1 MSLLGLRAGY
11 LRSSHLMTLA
21 NTSVDYILVG
31 TDSGR
36 ITTLE
41 YLPDENRFQ
50 RVHLETFGKSGVRR
64 AIPGQYLAVDPK
76 GRACMIASIEKN
88 KLVFVLNRDPQANLT
103 ISSPLEAHTPATIVY
118 AVISLDV
125 SYENPIFAALE
136 VDYSESDLDPDGIA
150 YEQIEKQLVYYELD
164 LGLNHVVRKWAEPVD
179 RSANLLFQVPGG
191 ADGPSGVLVC
201 AEETITYRHINQ
213 DAHRLIIPRRKGAA
227 EDPDRKRHI
236 VAGVMHKM
244 KGAFFILVQTE
255 DGDLFKVTMTIDTDR
270 NSDDFGR
277 VLQLKLQYFATLPVA
292 TSLLI
297 LKSGTLF
304 VASECGEHRLYRFLN
319 LGDDYPGIDS
329 MSYSAA
335 DNSPPPYDPEYFHAQ
350 EMEDS
355 LEPLTTIDTSNPL
368 LASKVANI
376 TDDDAPQIFS
386 VCGTG
391 ARSSFKMMR
400 HGLNVSELAESPLPA
415 APNAIWTTKL
425 AHEDMHDSYIILAF
439 NNYTLVLSV
448 GESIEEVSSS
458 ETGFLPN
465 VPTLAVQLLADN
477 ALVQIHHRGLRHIRP
492 GGSSNDWEAPQHR
505 TIVAAATNERQ
516 VALALSSGQVIYFEI
531 DESGSLGEYEDQPE
545 MQGTVKCLSLGT
557 VPEGRQR
564 SPFLAVGCDDL
575 TVRIL
580 STDPNNILTTLAV
593 QALTYSPSALQIM
606 EMADPTSGGSTLYL
620 HVGLQSGVYIRVVLD
635 EVTGNLSDST
645 TRFLGPKPVKFTQA
659 DVQGHPA
666 LMALSSRSWL
676 VYSDL
681 RTNVLKVTPLSYE
694 RLDHAW
700 RLSSSLLSEGIVAV
714 AGQTLRYVCIFFI
727 LIPLPLMKNLYRC

>member
-1 MSLLGLRAGY
+1 M
-11 LRSSHLMTLA
+11 
-21 NTSVDYILVG
+21 
-31 TDSGR
+31 
-36 ITTLE
+36 
-41 YLPDENRFQ
+41 
-50 RVHLETFGKSGVRR
+50 
-64 AIPGQYLAVDPK
+64 DPK
-76 GRACMIASIEKN
+76 GRACMIASVEKN
-88 KLVFVLNRDPQANLT
+88 KLVFVLNRDPQSNLT
-103 ISSPLEAHTPATIVY
+103 ISSPLEAHTPSTVVY
-118 AVISLDV
+118 AVIALDV
-125 SYENPIFAALE
+125 AYENPVFAALE
-136 VDYSESDLDPDGIA
+136 VDYSESDSDPDGIA
-150 YEQIEKQLVYYELD
+150 YDRIEKQVVYYELD

-201 AEETITYRHINQ
+201 AEETITYRHVNQ

-236 VAGVMHKM
+236 VCGVMHKM

-255 DGDLFKVTMTIDTDR
+255 DGDLFKVTMSIETDR

-292 TSLLI
+292 TNLLV

-319 LGDDYPGIDS
+319 LGDDYPGFDS
-329 MSYSAA
+329 TQYTTEDSV
-335 DNSPPPYDPEYFHAQ
+335 PPPYEPEYFHAQ
-350 EMEDS
+350 EMDES
-355 LEPLTTIDTSNPL
+355 LELLTTMNTTNPTL
-368 LASKVANI
+368 SSSMANV
-376 TDDDAPQIFS
+376 TEDDAPQIFS

-391 ARSSFKMMR
+391 ARSSFKMMQ
-400 HGLNVSELAESPLPA
+400 HGLEVSELAESGLPA

-425 AHEDMHDSYIILAF
+425 SHQDEFDSYIILAF

-448 GESIEEVSSS
+448 GENIEEVSSS
-458 ETGFLPN
+458 ETGFIPN

-545 MQGTVKCLSLGT
+545 MAGTVKCLSLGS

-564 SPFLAVGCDDL
+564 SQFLAVGCDDL

-580 STDPNNILTTLAV
+580 STDPNNILATLAV
-593 QALTYSPSALQIM
+593 QALTYSPSALHIM

-645 TRFLGPKPVKFTQA
+645 TRFLGPKAVKFAQA
-659 DVQGHPA
+659 NVQGYTA

-681 RTNVLKVTPLSYE
+681 QTNVLKVTPLSYE
-694 RLDHAW
+694 RLDQAW
-700 RLSSSLLSEGIVAV
+700 RLSSTLLAEGIVAV
-714 AGQTLRYVCIFFI
+714 SGQ
-727 LIPLPLMKNLYRC
+727 NLK